1 MTTGKSFIGQDHAW
15 EEWQAALESERM
27 HHAWLLS
34 GAKGLGKRAF
44 ARAAAAELV
53 RAQGKPAPDPAKHPD
68 ILVLDHLPKDEKEAR
83 KRADGEPYETKRNIT
98 VEQIREMQRRLT
110 TRPTLGENRAIIIDP
125 ADDLEK
131 SAVNALLKSLE
142 EPPSGTYF
150 LLIAHQPGR
159 LLPTIRS
166 RCRTLRFASL
176 SAKDIDALIRRDI
189 PKSDGEIRDLAIQA
203 ANGSPGMALTFVEQ
217 ELTGLYGL
225 MRRILEEGDPDFA
238 LRGQMS
244 EEIGTRPPRER
255 ILASLDLARCTIG
268 AELAV
273 ADRTRQLSIIEAHGA
288 LTRLAAQAPTHNFDP
303 GLLIMEIGGL
313 LAGTVMPRETANQ
326 H

>member
-1 MTTGKSFIGQDHAW
+1 MNAPSAFIGQDHAW
-15 EEWQAALESERM
+15 EEWQAALASDRM

-53 RAQGKPAPDPAKHPD
+53 KTPEMPAPDPAKHPD
-68 ILVLDHLPKDEKEAR
+68 IIVLGHLPKDEKEAR
-83 KRADGEPYETKRNIT
+83 KKADGEPYETKRNIT
-98 VEQIREMQRRLT
+98 VEQVREMQRRLT
-110 TRPTLGENRAIIIDP
+110 TRPTLGDKRAIIIDP

-166 RCRTLRFASL
+166 RCRTLRFSPL

-189 PKSDGEIRDLAIQA
+189 PEASAELRDLAIKA
-203 ANGSPGMALTFVEQ
+203 ANGSPGMALTFVEH
-217 ELTGLYGL
+217 ELAGLYGS
-225 MRRILEEGDPDFA
+225 MRQILSEGDADFA

-244 EEIGTRPPRER
+244 QEIGARPPRER
-255 ILASLDLARCTIG
+255 VLAALELARCTIG
-268 AELAV
+268 AELAG
-273 ADRTRQLSIIEAHGA
+273 ADRARQLSIIEAHGA

-303 GLLIMEIGGL
+303 SLLIMEIGGL